1 MKRRLVYAGLI
12 SAVISTGVSGVSF
25 AGPSKGTALL
35 IADSGVQGSESG
47 SSTRAKAPTDKHTDL
62 TGGQQGIPNEYSG
75 TPVRQGKL
83 EKVTDSKWLQKPVYG
98 MRDDIVG
105 EIKQLF

>member
-1 MKRRLVYAGLI
+1 VVKEATQVSRLGRRL
-12 SAVISTGVSGVSF
+12 
-25 AGPSKGTALL
+25 
-35 IADSGVQGSESG
+35 Q
-47 SSTRAKAPTDKHTDL
+47 PTNHTEL
-62 TGGQQGIPNEYSG
+62 TEGQQGIPNEYSG

-98 MRDDIVG
+98 MQDDIVG